1 MAPRKDNRLGSDA
14 TNHRPPG
21 SAEDDGLLRPGSEG
35 HEALEAIGHG
45 SLANID
51 EETRL
56 ARQRTRLLASKTEAM
71 FDRKERV
78 SQPVETTKDPVR
90 MYLRS
95 MGEVALLSRDG
106 EAALARRIEKAEVK
120 SRRAVLA
127 TDFGARLLTEMVAAP
142 PPIPRRHQAS
152 PPPGAPKRRTE
163 PLPDDHPTMKQL
175 SKVIAAMTKLEVQVR
190 TEEAKGKKKKG
201 KSADVQSSKLE
212 ELHDKS
218 FESLDSLG
226 LDRKVLMEVV
236 EAWTKLGKQA
246 ADLERER
253 HFIARKLKMPLGDL
267 ESLIKET
274 RRGKGRKEADPA
286 VLVDLDEA
294 AEELGRRAARLDD
307 VRTELGL
314 SAKELEEAYRRV
326 RTADHDADQGRR
338 EMVEANL
345 RLVVSIAKKYM
356 NRGLQFLD
364 LIQEGNIGL
373 MRAVEKFEYRRGYKF
388 STYATWWIRQAIS
401 RAIADQART
410 IRIPVHM
417 VETMNQVL
425 GVSRELVQELGR
437 DPSPEEIAERVD
449 LTPDRVQSILRM
461 VRQPISLDAPV
472 GEEEDSFLGDFI
484 PDASAALPSDVVIDR
499 NLRQETDALLATLSP
514 REERVVRMRFGLG
527 EVSAHTLEEVG
538 LDFSVTRERIR
549 QIEAQ
554 ALRKLRHPTRSN
566 RLRVFT
572 ED

>member
-14 TNHRPPG
+14 ASHRPPG
-21 SAEDDGLLRPGSEG
+21 SAEDDGLLRPASES

-78 SQPVETTKDPVR
+78 TQPVETTKDPVR

-127 TDFGARLLTEMVAAP
+127 TDFGARFLTETVAAP

-163 PLPDDHPTMKQL
+163 PLPDDHPKMKQL

-190 TEEAKGKKKKG
+190 KEEAKEKKKKG
-201 KSADVQSSKLE
+201 KSPDVQSSKLE

-267 ESLIKET
+267 ESLIKKT

-286 VLVDLDEA
+286 VLVDLDHA
-294 AEELGRRAARLDD
+294 APL
-307 VRTELGL
+307 
-314 SAKELEEAYRRV
+314 
-326 RTADHDADQGRR
+326 
-338 EMVEANL
+338 
-345 RLVVSIAKKYM
+345 
-356 NRGLQFLD
+356 
-364 LIQEGNIGL
+364 
-373 MRAVEKFEYRRGYKF
+373 
-388 STYATWWIRQAIS
+388 
-401 RAIADQART
+401 
-410 IRIPVHM
+410 
-417 VETMNQVL
+417 
-425 GVSRELVQELGR
+425 
-437 DPSPEEIAERVD
+437 
-449 LTPDRVQSILRM
+449 
-461 VRQPISLDAPV
+461 
-472 GEEEDSFLGDFI
+472 
-484 PDASAALPSDVVIDR
+484 
-499 NLRQETDALLATLSP
+499 
-514 REERVVRMRFGLG
+514 
-527 EVSAHTLEEVG
+527 
-538 LDFSVTRERIR
+538 VTRH
-549 QIEAQ
+549 A
-554 ALRKLRHPTRSN
+554 
-566 RLRVFT
+566 V
-572 ED
+572 